1 MLQNEK
7 KMGLFENI
15 KAEVIVIIE
24 TMLISLFVVA
34 LVFTYLV
41 RVATVNGSS
50 MEKTMFPKEK
60 LIAWSLFYKP
70 ERGDIIIADTDV
82 ATILGDNGEIIERN
96 GLGKQ
101 IVKRVIATGGQTL
114 DINFESGEVYV
125 DGNKIDEPYITA
137 LTHMD
142 EGAFTGKYPITIPEG
157 YLFVMGDNRP
167 VSKDSR
173 SLEVGL
179 ISEDAVT
186 GEVFFRVS
194 PASAIGFVH

>member
-114 DINFESGEVYV
+114 DIDFESGEVYV

>member
-50 MEKTMFPKEK
+50 MENTLFPKEK

-70 ERGDIIIADTDV
+70 ERGDIIIADTYV
-82 ATILGDNGEIIERN
+82 ATILGDNGEIIERS

-194 PASAIGFVH
+194 PASEIGFVH

>member
-7 KMGLFENI
+7 KKGLSENI

-82 ATILGDNGEIIERN
+82 ATVLGDNGELIERN

-114 DINFESGEVYV
+114 DIDFESGEVYV